1 MNTQRD
7 VAVNTAECGDGVIS
21 FEKALATYEAE
32 KTFDTL
38 NIRCYCLQNL
48 KEMGVN
54 VGTGINWTI
63 VDDSGTET
71 EIVQPCYEW
80 NNGYQLANAL
90 AILLSVS
97 LTLINTILRELIK
110 FCAKFEGHHTVTE
123 ELSSSFSKMWII
135 QFVNTAVILLI
146 INNKLAEGIIVRLL
160 KITSLD
166 NLFFN
171 GEYLDFDTEWYQVV
185 GVTIF
190 TTAFINA
197 VVPFGQIYA
206 IFLGRTKQCFDRGCS
221 FDKKKTSKMLQ
232 SEYEAVYLGGNIDYA
247 NRFSVLIAMIWV
259 VMMFSAVIPIL
270 YFAGFLLCFVS
281 YWTDKQLFVSWFRIP
296 PRHGSNMV
304 RQARGV
310 IEWSLI
316 VHLFMGLYMIS
327 NPAIFADEDAD
338 DAVAFLAY
346 YAKFIGIGVTWLTG
360 VESVRF
366 EQTHTILYSAG
377 IGIFLI
383 CFIIEKVSGTCSSI
397 MGKICCCCLYKDT
410 QEASFSNDLFND
422 IAGDKQSDEYT

>member
-1 MNTQRD
+1 M
-7 VAVNTAECGDGVIS
+7 
-21 FEKALATYEAE
+21 
-32 KTFDTL
+32 
-38 NIRCYCLQNL
+38 
-48 KEMGVN
+48 
-54 VGTGINWTI
+54 
-63 VDDSGTET
+63 
-71 EIVQPCYEW
+71 
-80 NNGYQLANAL
+80 
-90 AILLSVS
+90 
-97 LTLINTILRELIK
+97 
-110 FCAKFEGHHTVTE
+110 
-123 ELSSSFSKMWII
+123 
-135 QFVNTAVILLI
+135 
-146 INNKLAEGIIVRLL
+146 
-160 KITSLD
+160 
-166 NLFFN
+166 
-171 GEYLDFDTEWYQVV
+171 
-185 GVTIF
+185 
-190 TTAFINA
+190 
-197 VVPFGQIYA
+197 
-206 IFLGRTKQCFDRGCS
+206 
-221 FDKKKTSKMLQ
+221 
-232 SEYEAVYLGGNIDYA
+232 YLGGNIDYA

-304 RQARGV
+304 REARGV

-327 NPAIFADEDAD
+327 NPAIFADEEAD

-383 CFIIEKVSGTCSSI
+383 CFIIEKVSGTCSGI

-422 IAGDKQSDEYT
+422 IAGDK